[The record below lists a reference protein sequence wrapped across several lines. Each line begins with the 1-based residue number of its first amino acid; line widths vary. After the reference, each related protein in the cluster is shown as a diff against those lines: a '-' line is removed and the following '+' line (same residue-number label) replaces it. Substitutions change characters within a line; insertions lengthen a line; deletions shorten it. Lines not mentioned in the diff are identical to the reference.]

1 MQCLTSVDYM
11 KTKVFDVKVIESPCI
26 FMGLSAAVEPLE
38 VSLMLKSTVPD
49 EPVTVD
55 LIAEN
60 LVTPEDLTI
69 CPLNF

>member
-1 MQCLTSVDYM
+1 
-11 KTKVFDVKVIESPCI
+11 
-26 FMGLSAAVEPLE
+26 MGLSAAVEPLE
-38 VSLMLKSTVPD
+38 VSLMVESKVPD

-60 LVTPEDLTI
+60 LVTPEDLTT